1 MKPFSTLFWAV
12 LAIGVVLF
20 LLMIKDLD
28 YREARILKIVFGVIL
43 GSFLFWLKGR
53 SQRSSR

>member
-1 MKPFSTLFWAV
+1 MKPFSPLFWAV